1 MNVHDSLFVRE
12 HASVPAHREH
22 LPHSWRR
29 VSRFR
34 REQIIDLLR
43 ALQRRHQLGYLFIS
57 HDLKVVR
64 AMAHYVLVMKDG
76 DVVEEGPVADIFD
89 APKSDYTATLMRAA
103 FEL

>member
-1 MNVHDSLFVRE
+1 MILRPKLVVLDEPTSALDMTVQ
-12 HASVPAHREH
+12 
-22 LPHSWRR
+22 
-29 VSRFR
+29 
-34 REQIIDLLR
+34 EQIIDLLR

-89 APKSDYTATLMRAA
+89 SPKSDYTATLMRAA